1 MSEVAAT
8 NPSPVAS
15 REAALRIALAARAL
29 NGLDVRALVGA
40 LIEKLDAPLTE
51 AKLGTLTVEDL
62 RVILA
67 GDFAEQGCH
76 VGVESEVLKEAVRLL
91 WGQGVENSDFPVAE
105 PYTDGEM
112 PGSIRVAIAA
122 NRGENLD
129 GHFGSCE
136 RFLIYQVGPQAVKL
150 IGVRSTVEADAAED
164 KNTARSAL
172 INDCQIVYV
181 QSIGGPAAA
190 KVVRA
195 NVHPVKKPA
204 GGPARTV
211 LLELQGRLLNPPP
224 WLAQIMGVPAASL
237 ARFEASLEEEQA

>member
-1 MSEVAAT
+1 MSAT
-8 NPSPVAS
+8 PIAS
-15 REAALRIALAARAL
+15 REAALRIALAARTL

-40 LIEKLDAPLTE
+40 LVAKLEAPLTE
-51 AKLGTLTVEDL
+51 AKLGTLTVDDL

-76 VGVESEVLKEAVRLL
+76 VGVDAETLKEAVRLL
-91 WGQGVENSDFPVAE
+91 WGQGVENNDFPAVDTYNE
-105 PYTDGEM
+105 GEM
-112 PGSIRVAIAA
+112 PGSLRVAIAA

-136 RFLIYQVGPQAVKL
+136 RFLIYQVNQQQVKL
-150 IGVRSTVEADAAED
+150 IGVRTTVEADAAED
-164 KNTARSAL
+164 KNAARSAL

-195 NVHPVKKPA
+195 GVHPVKLPS
-204 GGPARTV
+204 GGKAREV
-211 LLELQGRLLNPPP
+211 LVELQTRLASPPP
-224 WLAQIMGVPAASL
+224 WLAQIMGVPSASL
-237 ARFEASLEEEQA
+237 ARFEEELESEESA

>member
-1 MSEVAAT
+1 MSDT
-8 NPSPVAS
+8 PVAS
-15 REAALRIALAARAL
+15 REAALRIALAARTL

-40 LIEKLDAPLTE
+40 LIEKLESPLTE
-51 AKLGTLTVEDL
+51 KKLGTLTVDDL

-76 VGVESEVLKEAVRLL
+76 VGVEADKLKEAVRLL
-91 WGQGVENSDFPVAE
+91 WGQGVVNSDFPAVDAYSE
-105 PYTDGEM
+105 GEM
-112 PGSIRVAIAA
+112 PGSLRVAIAA

-136 RFLIYQVGPQAVKL
+136 RFLIYQVGADAIKL
-150 IGVRSTVEADAAED
+150 IAVRSTVEADAEDD
-164 KNTARSAL
+164 KNAARSKL

-195 NVHPVKKPA
+195 DVHPIKKPA
-204 GGPARTV
+204 GGNAREV
-211 LLELQGRLLNPPP
+211 LVELQGRLASPPP
-224 WLAQIMGVPAASL
+224 WLAQIMGVPSASL
-237 ARFEASLEEEQA
+237 ARFEEALEAEESA

>member
-1 MSEVAAT
+1 MSAT
-8 NPSPVAS
+8 PIAS
-15 REAALRIALAARAL
+15 REAALRIALAARTL

-40 LIEKLDAPLTE
+40 LVAKLEAPLTE
-51 AKLGTLTVEDL
+51 AKLGTLTVDDL

-76 VGVESEVLKEAVRLL
+76 VGVAAETLKEAVRLL
-91 WGQGVENSDFPVAE
+91 WGQGVENNDFPAVDTYNE
-105 PYTDGEM
+105 GEM
-112 PGSIRVAIAA
+112 PGSLRVAIAA

-136 RFLIYQVGPQAVKL
+136 RFLIYQVNQEQVKL
-150 IGVRSTVEADAAED
+150 VGVRTTVEADTAED
-164 KNTARSAL
+164 KNAARSAL

-195 NVHPVKKPA
+195 GVHPVKMPR
-204 GGPARTV
+204 GGKVREV
-211 LLELQGRLLNPPP
+211 LIELQTRLASPPP
-224 WLAQIMGVPAASL
+224 WLAQIMGVPSASL
-237 ARFEASLEEEQA
+237 ARFEEELESEESA

>member
-1 MSEVAAT
+1 MSDT
-8 NPSPVAS
+8 PVAS
-15 REAALRIALAARAL
+15 REAALRIALAARTL

-40 LIEKLDAPLTE
+40 LIEKLESPLTE
-51 AKLGTLTVEDL
+51 TKLGTLTVDDL

-76 VGVESEVLKEAVRLL
+76 VGVEADKLKEAVRLL
-91 WGQGVENSDFPVAE
+91 WGQGVENSDFPAVDRYNE
-105 PYTDGEM
+105 GEM
-112 PGSIRVAIAA
+112 PGSLRVAIAA

-136 RFLIYQVGPQAVKL
+136 RFLIYQVGADAIKL
-150 IGVRSTVEADAAED
+150 IAVRSTVEADAAED
-164 KNTARSAL
+164 KNAARSAL

-195 NVHPVKKPA
+195 DVHPIKKPA
-204 GGPARTV
+204 GGKAREV
-211 LLELQGRLLNPPP
+211 LVELQGRLASPPP
-224 WLAQIMGVPAASL
+224 WLAQIMGVPSASL
-237 ARFEASLEEEQA
+237 ARFEEAIEAGESA

>member
-1 MSEVAAT
+1 MSE
-8 NPSPVAS
+8 SPIAS

-40 LIEKLDAPLTE
+40 LLEKLEAPLTE
-51 AKLGTLTVEDL
+51 EKLGKLTVEDL

-76 VGVESEVLKEAVRLL
+76 VGVEAESLKEAVRLL
-91 WGQGVENSDFPVAE
+91 WGQGLENRDFPAVD

-112 PGSIRVAIAA
+112 PGSVRVAVAA

-129 GHFGSCE
+129 GHFGSCD
-136 RFLIYQVGPQAVKL
+136 RFLVYQVGQAAIRL
-150 IGVRSTVEADAAED
+150 IAIRSTAEADAEED
-164 KNTARSAL
+164 KNAARSAL

-195 NVHPVKKPA
+195 GVHPVKKPE
-204 GGPARTV
+204 GGAARDV
-211 LLELQGRLLNPPP
+211 LVELQARLSSPPP

-237 ARFEASLEEEQA
+237 ARFEESLAAGEHA